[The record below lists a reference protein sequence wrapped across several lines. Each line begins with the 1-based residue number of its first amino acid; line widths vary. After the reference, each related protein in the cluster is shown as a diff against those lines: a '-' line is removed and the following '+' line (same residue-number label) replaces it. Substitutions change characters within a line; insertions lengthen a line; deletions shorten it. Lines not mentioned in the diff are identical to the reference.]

1 MEGQKTEADYQKQR
15 SDQEPKKEED
25 ILFSCSG
32 LSVRGD
38 KEGLWS
44 MECYEENNDQ
54 EVDKGRL
61 VISLIMKLL
70 PIITDE
76 TQRGKILSPLWG
88 LVFFRKNKE
97 DFFMLHQFYKK
108 FRVALVTLLV
118 FGLILS
124 PNTTKAANNFPNPVL
139 KIHVGL

>member
-25 ILFSCSG
+25 ILLSCSG
-32 LSVRGD
+32 LSVGGD

-76 TQRGKILSPLWG
+76 TQRG
-88 LVFFRKNKE
+88 FFY
-97 DFFMLHQFYKK
+97 D
-108 FRVALVTLLV
+108 T
-118 FGLILS
+118 S
-124 PNTTKAANNFPNPVL
+124 VL
-139 KIHVGL
+139 